1 MSVRLTPDQGIDS
14 LVLQIRKFE
23 TPLEVESL
31 DLTNCIHLE
40 TDEVIPIIKKCAFT
54 NSLRCLS
61 CSIQPGALVTLIL
74 GHMRHLV
81 RLELTLVCE
90 VVQEVGEYPDKDVW
104 VNRYILPDLHHIY
117 VEMAYDASY
126 QLFATILRESVN
138 LKHLHVHFLRGSFL
152 NALCE
157 EALRLEKFTFTSE
170 QPPHCQSL
178 VSPLG
183 LFNCISVCANVEHRR
198 PGGIMSVFTFHHLA
212 EDSGERRRMPNQATV
227 VAVHTKRR
235 NLTPELMLAA
245 FRGHDWSF
253 TNRVCF
259 VLLPDDPSSV
269 VYPQAGLV
277 YRDSLLFFF
286 TDSFRYLLELNISS
300 FHFGAD
306 LDVKELLQDATL
318 KKLRFLQSL
327 SATPCGLRRLSALRL
342 LAQHC
347 PHFGELDVRYENGG
361 LVRCLG
367 CEVGVPLD
375 SDAPTNV
382 PGGTVGFQ
390 KRLDRLTL
398 SGIRFPVDL
407 HFIECCGPT
416 TTVRLS
422 GCASPSSPRYEH
434 LAKVL
439 SETCSPTCLVLR
451 HGSIDIEDASVLA
464 MLSSVHSLL
473 YLYLLSTVSC
483 PNEVAETCFRAL
495 AAALPRLRF
504 LHYHYL
510 TLNGVERSLTL
521 VRSKDDPE
529 DRGNLLRNAP
539 CYQCC
544 STATFVGLAK
554 PLNREFVPFA

>member
-235 NLTPELMLAA
+235 NLTPELMLTA

-253 TNRVCF
+253 TN
-259 VLLPDDPSSV
+259 PPST
-269 VYPQAGLV
+269 LV
-277 YRDSLLFFF
+277 P
-286 TDSFRYLLELNISS
+286 
-300 FHFGAD
+300 G

-422 GCASPSSPRYEH
+422 GCASTSSPRYEH

-439 SETCSPTCLVLR
+439 SETCWPTCLVLR

-529 DRGNLLRNAP
+529 DTGNLLRNAP